1 LNPTTSGI
9 IKAIERFDKLLLL
22 GAYNWNISRLPIG
35 RVRTLSRYAS
45 MARVQT
51 LSRMNDDRRIAML
64 AAFAIF
70 FTVSAQDDVIDIMEQ
85 FFTELFKKSNRN
97 DQKTRLRTIKDLDK
111 AARQLRDVCALL
123 LDEAISSKDMRE
135 VVFSKIPK
143 DTLKIAVQTVEDLTK
158 PKDQTVAFEELFSN
172 YSVVRRF
179 LPKLLST
186 LEFIS
191 TPAGEL
197 PLLAWNFLAKSED
210 KTGKNK
216 YIDAPLN
223 SITPS
228 WRMVHIPNINGLR

>member
-1 LNPTTSGI
+1 
-9 IKAIERFDKLLLL
+9 
-22 GAYNWNISRLPIG
+22 
-35 RVRTLSRYAS
+35 
-45 MARVQT
+45 
-51 LSRMNDDRRIAML
+51 
-64 AAFAIF
+64 
-70 FTVSAQDDVIDIMEQ
+70 MEQ

-97 DQKTRLRTIKDLDK
+97 DQKTTLRTIKDLDK
-111 AARQLRDVCALL
+111 AARQLRELCALL
-123 LDEAISSKDMRE
+123 LDEAIWSKDMKE
-135 VVFSKIPK
+135 LVFSKI
-143 DTLKIAVQTVEDLTK
+143 L
-158 PKDQTVAFEELFSN
+158 KDQTVAFEELFSN

-197 PLLAWNFLAKSED
+197 ALLECDFLSKSEA

-228 WRMVHIPNINGLR
+228 WGKFVVNDANNKINSCAYTFGVIKRMLEALRHHDVYIANGEHSTLIIM

>member
-1 LNPTTSGI
+1 
-9 IKAIERFDKLLLL
+9 
-22 GAYNWNISRLPIG
+22 
-35 RVRTLSRYAS
+35 
-45 MARVQT
+45 
-51 LSRMNDDRRIAML
+51 MNDDRRIAML

-179 LPKLLST
+179 LPN
-186 LEFIS
+186 FIY
-191 TPAGEL
+191 TRIY
-197 PLLAWNFLAKSED
+197 F
-210 KTGKNK
+210 
-216 YIDAPLN
+216 N
-223 SITPS
+223 SC
-228 WRMVHIPNINGLR
+228 